1 MRNIQ
6 AKQITEVVKR
16 LCIKANIDLNP
27 PVEEAIRKARETEAS
42 PVGREILDQ
51 LLENAALAREQ
62 NLPICQVHIQ
72 KSRGVFPYRT
82 KPAAAGCSPEIPVTQ
97 RTSFP

>member
-6 AKQITEVVKR
+6 AEQITKVVKR

-51 LLENAALAREQ
+51 LLENAALARE
-62 NLPICQVHIQ
+62 
-72 KSRGVFPYRT
+72 
-82 KPAAAGCSPEIPVTQ
+82 
-97 RTSFP
+97 